1 MRRRRPVPVQLY
13 GIVHSEDLNLW
24 PWPPGVHLLAFRAI
38 AAVVADAAP
47 GWRPSAAPDV
57 DAHRAAIAAIFA
69 RHSIVP
75 VSPGIVFRQGETVTS
90 WMELHYGALQDALQ
104 YVDGRAEARV
114 HVRAAEGS
122 HTAGSGPAG
131 SATPPA
137 AGEPVDVVALDIF
150 RDLGRGTAAWVLA
163 PRADP
168 DQSIPGS
175 DARRE
180 TGPGG
185 VVGSDASATG
195 ASRGRDVAGISASF
209 LVDRTVW
216 REFAER
222 VTAEA
227 RRDPVLEVILTG
239 PWPPYDF
246 VRLQFGG

>member
-1 MRRRRPVPVQLY
+1 VRRRRPLAVHLY

-47 GWRPSAAPDV
+47 GWRPSVAPDV
-57 DAHRAAIAAIFA
+57 DAHRAAVGAIFA

-75 VSPGIVFRQGETVTS
+75 VAPGIVFRERETVIS
-90 WMELHYGALQDALQ
+90 WMELHYGALQDALH

-114 HVRAAEGS
+114 HVRAAAGPQS
-122 HTAGSGPAG
+122 TASGPPSAG
-131 SATPPA
+131 TP
-137 AGEPVDVVALDIF
+137 AGAESIDMVALDMF
-150 RDLGRGTAAWVLA
+150 RDLGRTTAAWTLA

-168 DQSIPGS
+168 DQSVPDS
-175 DARRE
+175 DSHQE

-185 VVGSDASATG
+185 AGRSDGSAIG
-195 ASRGRDVAGISASF
+195 ASRGRDVADISASF

-227 RRDPVLEVILTG
+227 RRDPVLEVVLTG